1 MRSSVSGGVTARL
14 YRHRFWT
21 PTFGVASGP
30 DRQPSIKR
38 HHTPIKLI
46 LFDSF
51 VLLFICFM
59 LFRKRRRIISIAAV
73 ALFWLLATGWLAAP
87 LIAWTEAGVTPVEH
101 PDMHGRTTLILIGAG
116 TKRTDSGLRPP
127 PDGTARIHKVAALYR
142 TCRQQ
147 AEHCTVVMSGGD
159 PQHHGESEAAVIRAP
174 TRRRRCRA
182 RRPRSGTG

>member
-59 LFRKRRRIISIAAV
+59 LFRSRRRAMLEAHREALRERIAELEETASV
-73 ALFWLLATGWLAAP
+73 IDRKIETY
-87 LIAWTEAGVTPVEH
+87 TE
-101 PDMHGRTTLILIGAG
+101 M
-116 TKRTDSGLRPP
+116 
-127 PDGTARIHKVAALYR
+127 
-142 TCRQQ
+142 
-147 AEHCTVVMSGGD
+147 
-159 PQHHGESEAAVIRAP
+159 ESS
-174 TRRRRCRA
+174 T
-182 RRPRSGTG
+182 